1 MSKYDAKIVKSATC
15 LCDILKNTLFF
26 KGEVYSYMKV
36 GALDFYLLFKLD
48 MLVII

>member
-1 MSKYDAKIVKSATC
+1 MMPKLSGVQLC

-36 GALDFYLLFKLD
+36 GAMDFYLLFKLD

>member
-1 MSKYDAKIVKSATC
+1 MKEHIVLIVTTTFA
-15 LCDILKNTLFF
+15 DFVF
-26 KGEVYSYMKV
+26 KGEVDSYMKV

>member
-1 MSKYDAKIVKSATC
+1 MSKYAKIVKSATC
-15 LCDILKNTLFF
+15 LCDILKNTLFLKVKF
-26 KGEVYSYMKV
+26 INYMKV